1 MSASRAGKPSRKER
15 GAFPFPPQPGTN
27 TQGLGADCRPQH
39 WGQGIT
45 IACCPMPVPGW
56 EAHTRLC
63 PLPRGP
69 SRPLP
74 GHGARGKGTQHF
86 LVVLTYYCE
95 MRVLSRFS
103 GVRLFL
109 TPWTSPPGSSVH
121 GIFQLRL
128 LEWVALP
135 SSRQSPRPRALAHV
149 SLRLLRLRRVLYH
162 WGHLD

>member
-1 MSASRAGKPSRKER
+1 MPS
-15 GAFPFPPQPGTN
+15 PFPHNQEPIPRALEPTAALSTGVR
-27 TQGLGADCRPQH
+27 AS
-39 WGQGIT
+39 
-45 IACCPMPVPGW
+45 
-56 EAHTRLC
+56 
-63 PLPRGP
+63 PLPAVPCQRPDGRPTPDRAPCPEDLAGP
-69 SRPLP
+69 FLA
-74 GHGARGKGTQHF
+74 HGARGKGTQHF

-95 MRVLSRFS
+95 VRVLSRFS

-128 LEWVALP
+128 LEWVAVP
-135 SSRQSPRPRALAHV
+135 SSRQSPRPRALARV